1 MNRIDLTDGVR
12 YDVIVVGGGTAGC
25 VLAGRLSEDEGR
37 TVCLVEAGPDYGPH
51 DRGGWPADLLDGGTL
66 ALSHAWETDRE
77 DRSQLRARV
86 LGGCSAHNACVV
98 LRGQP
103 ADYEWGDG
111 WSYETLEPY
120 FERAERA
127 LRARRIERRDL
138 SPWHAAFA
146 DAGGA
151 ETILHDVNMV
161 GGVRWNAA
169 FAYVDPARGRANL
182 TVLADTLADRVVHDG
197 EHARAVLTSRGE
209 LRADTIVLAASAYG
223 TPAILLRSG
232 ITHLPVGEN
241 LADHAGTGI
250 GWRQTSRLDEELAA
264 FGGPL
269 PMAQLTISRHDAE
282 SFLFPA
288 LDWTGA
294 GYEISSGA
302 FAMRTRSRG
311 RVRLNGPDP
320 ETPLAVEHGFLS
332 DPADAE
338 AVAEGIEAL
347 RELAASAELRP
358 YIAEEVRPGPDV
370 SALDHARDSARG
382 FFHPAGTCALG
393 AVTGPDGRVIGFE
406 NLYVADA
413 SFLPILPRANTNLT
427 VAAVAERLAE
437 GI

>member
-1 MNRIDLTDGVR
+1 MR

-25 VLAGRLSEDEGR
+25 VLAARLSEDEGR
-37 TVCLVEAGPDYGPH
+37 SVCLVEAGPDYGPFAA
-51 DRGGWPADLLDGGTL
+51 GGWPADLLDGSTL
-66 ALSHAWETDRE
+66 AFSHAWETDRE

-103 ADYEWGDG
+103 ADYDWGDG
-111 WSYETLEPY
+111 WTYETLEPY
-120 FERAERA
+120 FERAEST
-127 LRARRIERRDL
+127 LRARRIDENAL

-146 DAGGA
+146 AAGGA

-169 FAYVDPARGRANL
+169 FAYLDPARGRANL

-197 EHARAVLTSRGE
+197 ERATAVVTSRGE
-209 LRADTIVLAASAYG
+209 LRGGTIVLAASAYG

-232 ITHLPVGEN
+232 ITDLPVGEN

-250 GWRQTSRLDEELAA
+250 GWRQTSRLDEDLAA

-269 PMAQLTISRHDAE
+269 PMAQLTISRRDAE
-282 SFLFPA
+282 IFLFPA
-288 LDWTGA
+288 LDRIGD

-320 ETPLAVEHGFLS
+320 ETPLAIEHGFLA

-338 AVAEGIEAL
+338 AVAEGIDAL
-347 RELAASAELRP
+347 RELAASPELGP

-370 SALDHARDSARG
+370 SSLEHARETARG
-382 FFHPAGTCALG
+382 FFHPVGTCALG
-393 AVTGPDGRVIGFE
+393 AVAGPDGRVLGFE
-406 NLYVADA
+406 NLYVGDA
-413 SFLPILPRANTNLT
+413 SFLPVLPRANTNLT

-437 GI
+437 LI